1 MKILAILKDNPED
14 SWKEIS
20 EILQDITGDGA
31 KYHLERLKLENQIRR
46 VGPPKGGKWEVLD
59 NE

>member
-20 EILQDITGDGA
+20 EILQDITGDGV
-31 KYHLERLKLENQIRR
+31 K
-46 VGPPKGGKWEVLD
+46 
-59 NE
+59 